1 MSVGARGLKR
11 NLFARAILEG
21 SVSTQILYS
30 VHFTNT
36 HTHTRILP
44 RSSSPRSVCSG
55 RRFSATGISTVP
67 ARHLTEWPWQSRRRM
82 PSPAKRTRRRDSIV
96 RGAVVETISIFSS
109 IPSTTNQDGL
119 IGNVAQRSGQV
130 LMSPNYTARDD
141 PVIDAGTI
149 QRFGVV
155 VGTRRRFVFS
165 FLS

>member
-1 MSVGARGLKR
+1 MY
-11 NLFARAILEG
+11 IL
-21 SVSTQILYS
+21 Q
-30 VHFTNT
+30 T

-155 VGTRRRFVFS
+155 LFFLFSPSRNECTHCLQILELDFTRWKIALTQRRTT
-165 FLS
+165 